1 MKFSE
6 PELYFINKFFQKK
19 EMALVVVV
27 VVVVVVE
34 KKEEEGLDCITIS
47 ASTVY

>member
-27 VVVVVVE
+27 VVVVVE